1 MNEFLIN
8 FSSDHTFL
16 WALLIIGSIGGSAIV
31 LHLFWTGVFQ
41 VIDFL
46 RGNRSNDAGGGH

>member
-16 WALLIIGSIGGSAIV
+16 WAFLIIGAIGASAIV
-31 LHLFWTGVFQ
+31 LHFSWTGVFR
-41 VIDFL
+41 VIDLL
-46 RGNRSNDAGGGH
+46 RGNRSNNDRSDP

>member
-16 WALLIIGSIGGSAIV
+16 WALLIIGSISASAIV
-31 LHLFWTGVFQ
+31 LHLFWIGIFQ
-41 VIDFL
+41 AIDLL
-46 RGNRSNDAGGGH
+46 RGRRRNDAGGGH